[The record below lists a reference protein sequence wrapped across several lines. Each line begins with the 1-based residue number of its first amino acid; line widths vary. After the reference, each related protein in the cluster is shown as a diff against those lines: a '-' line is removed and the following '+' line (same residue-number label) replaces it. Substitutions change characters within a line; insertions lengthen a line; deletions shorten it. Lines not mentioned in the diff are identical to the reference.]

1 MRMVEALVTVG
12 WFWEVRPWGL
22 SPYGLSWSAFEGLS
36 VLEMFELP
44 VIVCSWPLSVNQHQS
59 SVHQDRSSQTPA
71 STEPALPA
79 PNSVGR
85 PVSVHRLQHP
95 GS

>member
-1 MRMVEALVTVG
+1 MRMVEALVTIG
-12 WFWEVRPWGL
+12 WYWEVRPWGL
-22 SPYGLSWSAFEGLS
+22 SPYDLSWSAFEGLS

-79 PNSVGR
+79 PNSAGR
-85 PVSVHRLQHP
+85 PVFVHRLQQP